1 MLRSLSWPKLT
12 DDATEEEDDKGEQ
25 QDSFPVAV
33 LEDGDKFEEEMSKFL
48 FAHSSFRSQQQQQQ
62 QQNESTTE
70 DGKSESPIPP
80 APAISVI
87 EVDEEDLR
95 RAKAEMEES
104 LGLSASKVLPAQEK
118 KESKEIAIFSGTEDD
133 GYSFRFDSDPADLS
147 SHRGPSPAVL
157 LQALT
162 MSNSNDAIN
171 LERLETVGDSFLKH
185 AITSYLFSAHEGVH
199 EGRLSHLRSKQVGVL
214 QVRGF
219 PKY

>member
-1 MLRSLSWPKLT
+1 MLRSLPWPKLT
-12 DDATEEEDDKGEQ
+12 DDTTEEEDDKSEQ

-48 FAHSSFRSQQQQQQ
+48 FAHSPFRSQQQQQQ
-62 QQNESTTE
+62 QSESTTE

-87 EVDEEDLR
+87 EVDEEDLC

-104 LGLSASKVLPAQEK
+104 LGLSASKVLQVQEK
-118 KESKEIAIFSGTEDD
+118 EGSKELAVFSGTEDDD
-133 GYSFRFDSDPADLS
+133 GYSFRFDSDPADLP